1 VKRPLLSPST
11 NGMDEVKSRDFERLT
26 DILNEGRCVLVA
38 GPEAVVDPA
47 DVALTDHITEG
58 TSSP

>member
-1 VKRPLLSPST
+1 
-11 NGMDEVKSRDFERLT
+11 MDEVKSRDFERLT